1 MTIFINTND
10 EKYFDILKTKITD
23 HAVLKYDSSMSRIMQ
38 LKNAYR
44 GSILISDSDL
54 DKHSPLF
61 VGTCN
66 KTLKEVV
73 ASAEWAKNR
82 ISFFTDRIPAKIL
95 TRTYVDPIN
104 IIVGDPEGLNPREYI
119 NVFPDNWW
127 GSCAYLESYD
137 PRKLFTILEMHLYY
151 TKPIAVTD
159 RAVEILSGTGLDFV
173 DARAYTLDQKGG
185 LLFRESTRRSESF
198 DFLLEERDIDS

>member
-1 MTIFINTND
+1 VTIFINTSD

-23 HAVLKYDSSMSRIMQ
+23 HTVLRYDKDMSRIMQ
-38 LKNAYR
+38 LKNAYK
-44 GSILISDSDL
+44 GSILISDSDS
-54 DKHSPLF
+54 DKNSPLF
-61 VGTCN
+61 VGTCH
-66 KTLKEVV
+66 KTLNEVI

-82 ISFFTDRIPAKIL
+82 ISYFTDRVPAKIL

-119 NVFPDNWW
+119 NIFPDNWW

-137 PRKLFTILEMHLYY
+137 PKKLFTILEMYLYY
-151 TKPIAVTD
+151 TKPVAVTD
-159 RAVEILSGTGLDFV
+159 RAVELLSGAGLDFV
-173 DARAYTLDQKGG
+173 DAREYTLDQKGG